1 MKATRSILGL
11 ACAGLAL
18 AALAAPPAADKTKAT
33 ANATN
38 RFEISGM
45 HCDGCAKGLTTEL
58 KLTPGVATATV
69 TFTNRLGIVAFD
81 TNRLST
87 EKLVK
92 AMREAG
98 YEAKLVRR

>member
-1 MKATRSILGL
+1 MKTVLSFLGL
-11 ACAGLAL
+11 VCAGLL
-18 AALAAPPAADKTKAT
+18 LAAPPAKPAAAKTT

-58 KLTPGVATATV
+58 KITPGVVAATV

-81 TNRLST
+81 TNRVST
-87 EKLVK
+87 EKLVNVIH
-92 AMREAG
+92 EAG

>member
-1 MKATRSILGL
+1 MKTVLSILGL
-11 ACAGLAL
+11 VCASLL
-18 AALAAPPAADKTKAT
+18 LAAPAAKPAPAKVT

-92 AMREAG
+92 VMREAG